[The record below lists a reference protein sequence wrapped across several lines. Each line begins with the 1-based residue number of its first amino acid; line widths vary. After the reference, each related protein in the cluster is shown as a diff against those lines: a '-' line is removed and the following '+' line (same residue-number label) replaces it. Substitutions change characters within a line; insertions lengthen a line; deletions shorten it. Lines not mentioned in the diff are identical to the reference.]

1 VIPSVEIRLKQKSK
15 IHQKV
20 DGDLV
25 TLGGLTQ
32 DDNLLDQV
40 DEAESVSV
48 EGFPGGE
55 YELI

>member
-1 VIPSVEIRLKQKSK
+1 VIPNVEIRLKQKSK
-15 IHQKV
+15 IHQEV

-48 EGFPGGE
+48 EGFLGGE